1 MMDNAEIVRTFRS
14 GLLSADQSLLRLL
27 RDGYEGR
34 MVDLHEIRDSLSIPV
49 AYVESDEAHDAL
61 SEAIYGITKVIAA
74 HETVLEEI
82 KLALDSRPGEL
93 GDLFSEN
100 AASVH

>member
-1 MMDNAEIVRTFRS
+1 MDNAEIVRTFRS

-82 KLALDSRPGEL
+82 KLALDSRSGEL
-93 GDLFSEN
+93 GGSILESTAF
-100 AASVH
+100 VH